1 MASPTATTTLGKR
14 RRSTRLTG
22 ELQLTTFTLD
32 HRERPH
38 TNSLQDEEITLG
50 PLAVKRTRRSLRIH
64 PEIHHEPDHI
74 QAEKEKAASPPKP
87 IADDIENHKENR
99 KPTQEDD
106 NSEEVIIEAQTPSK
120 SLLRRR
126 KSIIASP
133 PKTAPVTPSTPRHYD
148 VFAKAAVTTPRHR
161 VMSVGKLSR
170 RMTPSTPMTPA
181 ASQTVYHQA
190 RQLFSRSADPG
201 ELIGRDDE
209 RDKLNTFLDRCTTT
223 HPSGCLYV
231 SGPPG
236 TGKSAIV
243 NKVTDKF
250 ASETSTVRKAY
261 INCMSIKSSKDLYV
275 TLLDQLVSQ
284 DADKEDLS
292 TETDVVAALQKLILP
307 KKKTQDVL
315 LVVLDEI
322 DHILTLDPESL
333 YSLFEWSLEKKNSR
347 LALIGIANALD
358 LTDRFL
364 PRLKSRNLKP
374 ELLPILPYTAPQVK
388 NIIITRLKSLLPGG
402 TPKDPNYIPFFHP
415 AAIELCS
422 RKVSSQTGDLRRA
435 FEICRRAIDL
445 VESETRLKHENE
457 VKETMLQMSPSKK
470 RSVLGENTNLSSA
483 SAAPSLFRSISTT
496 SAKPSASVSASLL
509 KSLQALTPATAP
521 RVSIAHLSKV
531 TAAAFSNGTT
541 QRLKTLNLQQ
551 KAALCALVAIEKR
564 NREALHNTNSASA
577 SASASF
583 SSVTATGTNTPS
595 RRTTST
601 DSPIAPTVKTLFE
614 AYTKLC
620 KMDSLLHPLSSSEF
634 REVVSSLET
643 LGLITQVD
651 GKTGSFI
658 TASPGGGFGG
668 LGGLGTPKRGGG
680 KKKKDVFGM
689 GGGGLVAGDEKRV
702 AACVGEREVEQTL
715 LKEDGAGTGI
725 LRGILSGEALDE

>member
-1 MASPTATTTLGKR
+1 MASPSATTTLGKR
-14 RRSTRLTG
+14 RRSTRLT
-22 ELQLTTFTLD
+22 
-32 HRERPH
+32 
-38 TNSLQDEEITLG
+38 DEEITIG
-50 PLAVKRTRRSLRIH
+50 PLAAKRTRRSLRIH

-87 IADDIENHKENR
+87 LADDVENHKENR
-99 KPTQEDD
+99 KPTAD
-106 NSEEVIIEAQTPSK
+106 NSEEVIEAETPSK

-126 KSIIASP
+126 KSVIVSP

-181 ASQTVYHQA
+181 ASQTVYHHA

-201 ELIGRDDE
+201 ELIGRDEE
-209 RDKLNTFLDRCTTT
+209 REKLNTFLDRCTTT

-275 TLLDQLVSQ
+275 TLLGQLVSQ
-284 DADKEDLS
+284 DEDKEELS
-292 TETDVVAALQKLILP
+292 TESDVVAALQKLILP
-307 KKKTQDVL
+307 KRKTQDVF

-333 YSLFEWSLEKKNSR
+333 YSLFEWSLEKKSSR

-445 VESETRLKHENE
+445 VESETRLKHENQ
-457 VKETMLQMSPSKK
+457 VKEQMLQMSPSKK
-470 RSVLGENTNLSSA
+470 RVLSENTNLSSGSG
-483 SAAPSLFRSISTT
+483 SAPSSLFRSITSTG
-496 SAKPSASVSASLL
+496 PSASVSASLL

-564 NREALHNTNSASA
+564 NRAAQSEALNSASA
-577 SASASF
+577 SFTS
-583 SSVTATGTNTPS
+583 TTGTPY
-595 RRTTST
+595 RKQAEA
-601 DSPIAPTVKTLFE
+601 PIAPTVKTLYE

-620 KMDSLLHPLSSSEF
+620 KQDSLLHPLSSSEF

-643 LGLITQVD
+643 LSLITPVD
-651 GKTGSFI
+651 GKTGSF
-658 TASPGGGFGG
+658 TALGYSSPGV
-668 LGGLGTPKRGGG
+668 GTPKRGG

-689 GGGGLVAGDEKRV
+689 GGALVAGDEKRV
-702 AACVGEREVEQTL
+702 ASCVGEREVETTL
-715 LKEDGAGTGI
+715 LKDDGAGVGI
-725 LRGILSGEALDE
+725 LRGILSGEALDD